1 MPNAEDF
8 DYFSFFCPKMGKIQI
23 VIDIAGKIIYS
34 LLDNVNWLEFGR
46 FKKIKWKRLR
56 FLRGRKDENL

>member
-23 VIDIAGKIIYS
+23 VIDIAGKIGYS
-34 LLDNVNWLEFGR
+34 LLDNLNRPESAGS
-46 FKKIKWKRLR
+46 KK
-56 FLRGRKDENL
+56 

>member
-23 VIDIAGKIIYS
+23 VIDIAGKIRYS
-34 LLDNVNWLEFGR
+34 LLDNLNRPESGR
-46 FKKIKWKRLR
+46 FQKIKRKRLR
-56 FLRGRKDENL
+56 FPVARKG

>member
-23 VIDIAGKIIYS
+23 VIDIAGKIGYS
-34 LLDNVNWLEFGR
+34 LLDNLNRPESGGFQ
-46 FKKIKWKRLR
+46 KIKRKRLQ
-56 FLRGRKDENL
+56 FPVARKG

>member
-23 VIDIAGKIIYS
+23 VIDIAGKIGYS
-34 LLDNVNWLEFGR
+34 LLDNLNQPEFGR
-46 FKKIKWKRLR
+46 FQKIKRKRLR
-56 FLRGRKDENL
+56 FQRGRKGRTI

>member
-23 VIDIAGKIIYS
+23 VIDIAGKIGYS
-34 LLDNVNWLEFGR
+34 LLDNLNRSESGR
-46 FKKIKWKRLR
+46 FQKIKRKRLQ
-56 FLRGRKDENL
+56 FPVARKG